1 MPIHLVRH
9 LTAIFLL
16 IGILSSATLTARQTP
31 VQSEATTY
39 SYIVQ
44 AQSSAAAAA
53 AVTQAGGQVKQPLG
67 LINAVSAE
75 LSSAAFSKLQASA
88 AVAIYPDATVL
99 KTDSGETEL
108 SADLD
113 TADTADIERGDTA
126 DVANRET
133 VTKGYALYPSSA
145 TGTNLLHDT
154 TVSTAKQECKDFGN
168 NDWRVV
174 QSSGT
179 HQRDL
184 QGSGVT
190 VAVVDSGLIDFA
202 KSKDWKRNAS
212 TGELFAAESGR
223 CFVYQDFLPR
233 NAANSN
239 SGSAAKNSIDQNGHG
254 THVIAT
260 IADSREVRMAAGSS
274 STPVGVAPDVNL
286 VIARALDANGAGT
299 YSTVIAALDWIVQNK
314 TRYNIR
320 VVNLS
325 LYAPVT
331 GPYWADP
338 LNQAVMRAWQA
349 GLIVVTAAGN
359 AGPDAGSI
367 TVPGNV
373 PYVITVGAIKSGRYT
388 ESTYDELA
396 LYSSRGPTE
405 SAFVKPD
412 ILVPASRTIAPM
424 PNSST
429 LATTLR
435 NLRAANPDKCTV
447 NGKVVKPEA
456 ATMREVAAYCYE
468 NNKRLDFDL
477 ASANRNHS
485 YYQLSG
491 TSMAAAEVSGVV
503 ALMVQANPTLTND
516 QIKYRLLATAQP
528 AVAAA
533 TGENVYSPWEQG
545 AGLISADGAIFTTT
559 LNLANPGMNI
569 ALDLDTTSTQ
579 QTHYWGN
586 TTWDA
591 ATGKF
596 HLIDPVS
603 GQSVAVWNGGTI
615 IWGSGTIIWGSG
627 NTIWGSGNTIW
638 GSVNTWAT
646 NDSLWAGDHR
656 IWAGTTPNTS
666 LNNAT
671 YVQTLIDAE

>member
-1 MPIHLVRH
+1 MHIHIVRR
-9 LTAIFLL
+9 LAGVFLL
-16 IGILSSATLTARQTP
+16 IGLLSSTVFVRQTP
-31 VQSEATTY
+31 VQAADSTY

-44 AQSSAAAAA
+44 GRSSAAAAA

-67 LINAVSAE
+67 LINAVSAD
-75 LSSAAFSKLQASA
+75 LSSVALGRLQATP
-88 AVAIYPDATVL
+88 AVALYPDATVL
-99 KTDSGETEL
+99 KTDNGDEEAEVGNSDVEPE
-108 SADLD
+108 
-113 TADTADIERGDTA
+113 DIEIIDTPGE
-126 DVANRET
+126 ANRET
-133 VTKGYALYPSSA
+133 ITRGYALYPSTA
-145 TGTNLLHDT
+145 TATNQLHNT
-154 TVSTAKQECKDFGN
+154 RVNTQNQECKNFGNNGN

-174 QSSGT
+174 QSAGAT
-179 HQRDL
+179 QQPL
-184 QGSGVT
+184 QGAGVT

-202 KSKDWKRNAS
+202 NTSTWKRNPS
-212 TGELFAAESGR
+212 TGELFAARSGR

-233 NAANSN
+233 NAANGN
-239 SGSAAKNSIDQNGHG
+239 TGNAAKNSIDQSGHG

-260 IADSREVRMAAGSS
+260 IADSREVRMGATGVT
-274 STPVGVAPDVNL
+274 TPVGVAPKVNL

-338 LNQAVMRAWQA
+338 LNQAVMRAWQS

-359 AGPDAGSI
+359 AGPNAGTV

-388 ESTYDELA
+388 DSTYDELA

-412 ILVPASRTIAPM
+412 VLVPASRTIAPM

-429 LATTLR
+429 LATKLR
-435 NLRAANPDKCTV
+435 NLRIANPSQCTI
-447 NGKVVKPEA
+447 NGRLVRPAE
-456 ATMREVAAYCYE
+456 ATMREVAAFCYE
-468 NNKRLDFDL
+468 NRRRVELEVGIVNP
-477 ASANRNHS
+477 NHS

-528 AVAAA
+528 AINAA
-533 TGENVYSPWEQG
+533 TGQNMYSPWEQG
-545 AGLISADGAIFTTT
+545 AGLIGTTPAIFTTT
-559 LNLANPGMNI
+559 LTMANAGMNI
-569 ALDLDTTSTQ
+569 AVDLDTTSAQ
-579 QTHYWGN
+579 QTHYWGY
-586 TTWDA
+586 TTWDP
-591 ATGKF
+591 ATGEF
-596 HLIDPVS
+596 HLIDPAS
-603 GQSVAVWNGGTI
+603 GQSVAVWNGGGTI
-615 IWGSGTIIWGSG
+615 WSGGVIWGGGTIW
-627 NTIWGSGNTIW
+627 
-638 GSVNTWAT
+638 
-646 NDSLWAGDHR
+646 
-656 IWAGTTPNTS
+656 
-666 LNNAT
+666 
-671 YVQTLIDAE
+671 